1 MANDQMGQHKM
12 MAMGKGIRG
21 NVTSTSK
28 FARGGNVG
36 VLKSGIPTT
45 PLTDAKRSNGIPGMK
60 KGGKSK

>member
-21 NVTSTSK
+21 AVSSTAK
-28 FARGGNVG
+28 FARGGG
-36 VLKSGIPTT
+36 VLKSGVPTT